1 MCSGCGIFQK
11 ILRSFRKKNTGRGWA
26 GEDRGFARVFE
37 GGFGKMWCA
46 AVVFCGEVV
55 VDCVV
60 NAARFVVDFKR

>member
-11 ILRSFRKKNTGRGWA
+11 ILRSFQKKYWRGWA

-37 GGFGKMWCA
+37 GGFGKCGAQRWS
-46 AVVFCGEVV
+46 FCGEVV

-60 NAARFVVDFKR
+60 NAV